1 MKQEIIKMSNAVTL
15 VNRGSRE
22 ISCPGNILKYL
33 LLNQTY
39 KKEDKNT
46 ENSYEITKTV
56 NDLPFISS
64 ITNKISPQGLIH
76 ARLSFLQY

>member
-1 MKQEIIKMSNAVTL
+1 MEQEITKMSNSVTL
-15 VNRGSRE
+15 VKNQTRE

-39 KKEDKNT
+39 RANDKKA

-56 NDLPFISS
+56 SDFPLISS
-64 ITNKISPQGLIH
+64 ITNKITPQGLIH
-76 ARLSFLQY
+76 ARLSFLKY